1 MPRIWGEDGVLEG
14 IGEGLEVELDALF
27 FFKFLFISFIGIFGA
42 FIAEFLRSFISSVY
56 VIY

>member
-27 FFKFLFISFIGIFGA
+27 FFLSSSLFRLLGFLVRL
-42 FIAEFLRSFISSVY
+42 LRSF
-56 VIY
+56 